1 MPENKKGLPDDFIT
15 RYSKAYVEELAT
27 EKILNKVKEL
37 DINKIQKD
45 TNQPRRHF
53 DEESLAE
60 LASSIKEKGVLEPI
74 LVRKT
79 NDNYIIIAGERR
91 WRASKLAGKSTV
103 PAIVIEPKDEK
114 EIREI
119 QIIENLQREDISPIE
134 RARVIYEYLN
144 PFTHGKNIKTLLI
157 NMRLGREV
165 PDDFALTVSALCK
178 IIGKTPITLIRWLS
192 LLDLPDEL
200 QEKVDNPNSPIT
212 SKHIEQLTKIKEF
225 SLLKEV
231 INLIEK
237 QNLSSEDT
245 KNLIKHL
252 NSKHNKISLSVAIRE
267 LEKTASRISFI
278 DSKKELE
285 TLKKDLLILK
295 DLVNELLDKID

>member
-27 EKILNKVKEL
+27 EKILNKVKEI

-53 DEESLAE
+53 DEESLSE

-79 NDNYIIIAGERR
+79 NENYVIIAGERR

-103 PAIVIEPKDEK
+103 PAIVIEPRDEK
-114 EIREI
+114 EVREI

-252 NSKHNKISLSVAIRE
+252 NNKHNKISLSIAIRE
-267 LEKTASRISFI
+267 LEKIASRISFI
-278 DSKKELE
+278 DSKRELE

-295 DLVNELLDKID
+295 DLVNELLDKVD